1 MRIQIHIGG
10 CGIFSRPIPNAENSQ
25 TDGSLAVKLAIAS
38 HAEAY
43 ADSGI
48 RVVGRHSTSVSAH
61 GILLCVAEEGLF
73 DLLEGVGLGK
83 KRLQGD
89 GFASIDCGRL
99 RNGNG
104 QIEILAVRQAGAGDT
119 HDISMLIYQWSAVI
133 STVEGATIS
142 YNFSADNF
150 RFPPQAVKKTDSRI
164 AAVSKTRF
172 IAGASSRPKLRIPR
186 QHGISFLFMAT
197 QTVRLVSGQPQ
208 IVKGF

>member
-1 MRIQIHIGG
+1 MTSSKGLDWVKSA
-10 CGIFSRPIPNAENSQ
+10 SR
-25 TDGSLAVKLAIAS
+25 GM
-38 HAEAY
+38 
-43 ADSGI
+43 
-48 RVVGRHSTSVSAH
+48 
-61 GILLCVAEEGLF
+61 
-73 DLLEGVGLGK
+73 DLL
-83 KRLQGD
+83 R
-89 GFASIDCGRL
+89 FDCGRL

-186 QHGISFLFMAT
+186 QTRHLIPFHGNANGPACQWAASDCERVLSACTSSSSPASMAALFHGPQGGAAGGQQAAAAEVVELAGEQLHRPART
-197 QTVRLVSGQPQ
+197 PRRSGRCR
-208 IVKGF
+208 GDRRR